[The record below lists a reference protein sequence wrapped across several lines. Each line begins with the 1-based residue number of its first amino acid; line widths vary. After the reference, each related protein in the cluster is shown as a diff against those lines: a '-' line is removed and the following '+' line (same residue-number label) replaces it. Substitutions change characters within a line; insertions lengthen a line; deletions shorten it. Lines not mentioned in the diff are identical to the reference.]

1 MTTTKH
7 LLAARRIHPLDRCV
21 TPDLFLYLLAIE
33 ILLCS
38 AWRASGKQRLTG
50 TAGYLDRRLTRR
62 KGARAFPRIS
72 RRPIDHIQ
80 LNKLGLADSIDQ
92 GRLHCQVGK
101 LALVQRAWR
110 PRHEIRKNM
119 PTRKSLRLCF
129 MLDLDCTGLTQLRL
143 GTPAS
148 CWLPPGWRCS
158 RLRKSC
164 AIGDRSPSAQFAV
177 ENHKFPFGKPNFF
190 RFGRA
195 PRGYPKRLVLK
206 SEIPALSILLQ
217 VCNTIFPYI
226 VV

>member
-1 MTTTKH
+1 M
-7 LLAARRIHPLDRCV
+7 
-21 TPDLFLYLLAIE
+21 
-33 ILLCS
+33 
-38 AWRASGKQRLTG
+38 TG
-50 TAGYLDRRLTRR
+50 TLRYLDRLLTRR

-101 LALVQRAWR
+101 LALVQRAWLS
-110 PRHEIRKNM
+110 RHQSRKNM
-119 PTRKSLRLCF
+119 PVRKSLMLCF
-129 MLDLDCTGLTQLRL
+129 MLDLDCTGLTQLLL

-195 PRGYPKRLVLK
+195 PRGYPEGTRSGLYSSRRSQPYRYCYKFV
-206 SEIPALSILLQ
+206 ILFSPILWY
-217 VCNTIFPYI
+217 NTPVIRHSLARNGYKI
-226 VV
+226 T